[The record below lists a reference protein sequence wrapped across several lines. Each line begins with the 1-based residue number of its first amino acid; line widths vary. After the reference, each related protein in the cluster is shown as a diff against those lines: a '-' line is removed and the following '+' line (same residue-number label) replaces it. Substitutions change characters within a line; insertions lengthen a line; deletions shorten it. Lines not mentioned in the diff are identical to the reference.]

1 MPRPTIRRNKYPGH
15 WPVHVTGMPDD
26 RQRLQQQGPAA
37 PVEAT
42 PAAATTVDGGELA
55 ASPWVGLH
63 YATERT

>member
-1 MPRPTIRRNKYPGH
+1 MPRPAIRRNKYPGH
-15 WPVHVTGMPDD
+15 GTGLPVD
-26 RQRLQQQGPAA
+26 RQQLPQQGPAA